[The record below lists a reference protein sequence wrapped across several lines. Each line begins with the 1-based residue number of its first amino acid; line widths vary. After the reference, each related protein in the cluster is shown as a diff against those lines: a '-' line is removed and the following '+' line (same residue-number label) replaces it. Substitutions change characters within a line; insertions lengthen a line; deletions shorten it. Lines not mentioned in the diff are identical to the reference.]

1 MKSLNIL
8 KSFGMVVLVGLG
20 VSMALTNPS
29 QSDYEE
35 YALGQLT
42 DYLKNNACT
51 EVSQSFGKFL
61 YRQCTAL
68 VDTGRPRLKRIIA
81 DNTYQ
86 YNFII
91 FSIYNTNL
99 SISPLLPGYE
109 FKTVGIFQKFY
120 IYEAEK
126 Q

>member
-1 MKSLNIL
+1 MNRLKIL
-8 KSFGMVVLVGLG
+8 KPTGIVASIALG

-35 YALGQLT
+35 FAAAQLT
-42 DYLKNNACT
+42 DYLKKNVCT
-51 EVSQSFGKFL
+51 EVSQSLGEYL
-61 YRQCTAL
+61 QRQCTIL
-68 VDTGRPRLKRIIA
+68 VDTGRPRLKRMIA
-81 DNTYQ
+81 EDTYQ

-91 FSIYNTNL
+91 FSIYNTDL
-99 SISPLLPGYE
+99 SISPLLPTYH
-109 FKTVGIFQKFY
+109 FKTLGIFHQCF

>member
-1 MKSLNIL
+1 
-8 KSFGMVVLVGLG
+8 
-20 VSMALTNPS
+20 MALTNPS

-35 YALGQLT
+35 YALVQLT
-42 DYLKNNACT
+42 DYLKNNVCT
-51 EVSQSFGKFL
+51 EVSKSLGKFL
-61 YRQCTAL
+61 QRQCTIL
-68 VDTGRPRLKRIIA
+68 VDTGRPRLKRMIA

-91 FSIYNTNL
+91 FSIYNTDL

-109 FKTVGIFQKFY
+109 FKTLGIFQKLY

-126 Q
+126 K